1 MTENRLPRRRRT
13 QLERLADLWLAR
25 WKRDRIRERGGRMHD
40 AAIDPDLDPACAS
53 LCAAIPA
60 TPPMP
65 RKRRARKS
73 RSRR

>member
-1 MTENRLPRRRRT
+1 MTEIRLPRRRRT
-13 QLERLADLWLAR
+13 QLERLADIWFA
-25 WKRDRIRERGGRMHD
+25 RGGRMHD

-60 TPPMP
+60 TPPMS

>member
-1 MTENRLPRRRRT
+1 MTNPDSRT
-13 QLERLADLWLAR
+13 QLDRLADIWFAR
-25 WKRDRIRERGGRMHD
+25 WERELLEARGRYRPDHS
-40 AAIDPDLDPACAS
+40 IDPDLDPACAS

-65 RKRRARKS
+65 RQRRARRS